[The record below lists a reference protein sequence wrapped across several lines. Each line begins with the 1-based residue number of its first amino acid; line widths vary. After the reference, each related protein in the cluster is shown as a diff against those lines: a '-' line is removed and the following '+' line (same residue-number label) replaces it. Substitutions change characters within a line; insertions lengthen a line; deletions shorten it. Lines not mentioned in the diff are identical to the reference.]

1 MIRFIR
7 YNYVKP
13 EEVTKTFMLQH
24 FLLVAFN
31 GVGNITPIIMIM
43 IIIIIIMFKKRE
55 KQRK

>member
-31 GVGNITPIIMIM
+31 GIGNITPIIMIM
-43 IIIIIIMFKKRE
+43 IIIIIMFKKRE

>member
-1 MIRFIR
+1 VIRFIR

-43 IIIIIIMFKKRE
+43 IIIIIMFKKRE

>member
-43 IIIIIIMFKKRE
+43 IIIIIMFKKRE